1 MCSSSE
7 STMITSSSSGGA
19 LAADSDSDT
28 RLAQVWLSMPD
39 EVLFRR
45 AVSTRCANSALCAF
59 YTADVHINKVGRK
72 ENNGWPTLRSV
83 RT

>member
-7 STMITSSSSGGA
+7 STMITSPSSGGA

-59 YTADVHINKVGRK
+59 YTADADINEVGGK
-72 ENNGWPTLRSV
+72 ENSGWSTP